1 MLYRVFPHRPG
12 AGPGEPGGP
21 LYVARDRQGA
31 GRHDNPDHYGALYAS
46 ASAESAVAERIQAF
60 RGQMLADQDLTRTD
74 GTSLALAGFD
84 DARLA
89 QRGVVDLDE
98 PRELTRRRLRPS
110 RVATG
115 YREVTQPMAL
125 AIHAEGVPGF
135 AWWSALEASW
145 RNVTLFAELAV
156 PLLASAGDPQPLT
169 VESPEVRAAAEL
181 LGIEL
186 QPAHGRSSGRGQ
198 ATGSS

>member
-12 AGPGEPGGP
+12 AGSGEPGGP

-60 RGQMLADQDLTRTD
+60 RGQPLADRDLTRAD

-84 DARLA
+84 DSRLA
-89 QRGVVDLDE
+89 DRGVVDLDD
-98 PRELTRRRLRPS
+98 PRELARRRLRPS

-115 YREVTQPMAL
+115 HREVTQPMAL

-156 PLLASAGDPQPLT
+156 PLLDPAGDPQPLT
-169 VESPEVRAAAEL
+169 VGSPEVRAAAEV

-186 QPAHGRSSGRGQ
+186 QPSLSRSRGSGR

>member
-1 MLYRVFPHRPG
+1 
-12 AGPGEPGGP
+12 
-21 LYVARDRQGA
+21 
-31 GRHDNPDHYGALYAS
+31 
-46 ASAESAVAERIQAF
+46 
-60 RGQMLADQDLTRTD
+60 
-74 GTSLALAGFD
+74 
-84 DARLA
+84 
-89 QRGVVDLDE
+89 
-98 PRELTRRRLRPS
+98 
-110 RVATG
+110 
-115 YREVTQPMAL
+115 MAL

>member
-1 MLYRVFPHRPG
+1 
-12 AGPGEPGGP
+12 
-21 LYVARDRQGA
+21 
-31 GRHDNPDHYGALYAS
+31 
-46 ASAESAVAERIQAF
+46 VAERIQAF
-60 RGQMLADQDLTRTD
+60 RGQPLTDQDLTRAD

-84 DARLA
+84 EALLDERV
-89 QRGVVDLDE
+89 VVDLDE

-110 RVATG
+110 GVATG
-115 YREVTQPMAL
+115 HREVTQPMAL

-156 PLLASAGDPQPLT
+156 PLLGPAGDPQPLT
-169 VESPEVRAAAEL
+169 VDSPEVRAAAEV

-186 QPAHGRSSGRGQ
+186 LSAPSGRSTPGR
-198 ATGSS
+198 ATGRS